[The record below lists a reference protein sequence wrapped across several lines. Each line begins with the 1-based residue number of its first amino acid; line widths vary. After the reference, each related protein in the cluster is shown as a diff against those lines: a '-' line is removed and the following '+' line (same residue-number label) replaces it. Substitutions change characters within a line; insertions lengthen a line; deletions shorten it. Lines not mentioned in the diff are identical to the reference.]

1 MAVAQ
6 TKKVI
11 QLPEEPRV
19 AAFEVIPTARI
30 DSPARALQDRLQT
43 VFEQDEPEK
52 DVDHTPAV
60 VRMSGIFYLGLL
72 AWGVVIAAVAIAWTA
87 FGS

>member
-11 QLPEEPRV
+11 QLPEEPKL
-19 AAFEVIPTARI
+19 AALQATPFAKI
-30 DSPARALQDRLQT
+30 DSPAKALQDRLQI
-43 VFEQDEPEK
+43 VFEEDKPEQES
-52 DVDHTPAV
+52 DATPAV

-72 AWGVVIAAVAIAWTA
+72 AWGIVIGIAAIAWVA

>member
-11 QLPEEPRV
+11 LLPEEPK
-19 AAFEVIPTARI
+19 AARFEVIPSARI

-43 VFEQDEPEK
+43 VFEHDEPEK
-52 DVDHTPAV
+52 DVDRAPAV